1 MNYANNNLKDLIM
14 KIICLLIFIS
24 ISALA
29 QDTSL
34 KIVTFNVW
42 AGLDYIGKMKMGE
55 YETSERKEQRF
66 NLLLHQ
72 LRIIKPDVIF
82 LQEANPAGKYSS
94 RLADSLGFY
103 EIHQVCNAG
112 IKIGAVGIPSNLNEG
127 IAILADKKLNLKYFD
142 VWKLGGSFGVL
153 GDALSIHFDEFNF
166 ALVGRISID
175 DTPVYLVNAHLAAA
189 VPIDS
194 ILSKKFEFFCK
205 NNSISK
211 EEIQNTYWKWT
222 TNFNKQNDELEIL
235 NEHLKK
241 IPNNFSFIIGGDFN
255 INPERKELK
264 KLITSCGLTDT
275 FVKNTFNQNY
285 TWDPSINQNISYS
298 TKTVDAKG
306 NKLSGYNLLSTIY
319 DSQPRRID
327 YIFLDHHFKKDN
339 ILAYKIIFDSTK
351 NNLYPSDHFGVYSE
365 INFKET
371 LNSVSK
377 ELSEVT
383 SLKDKSIEPFPIISY
398 DTDVGFGYGA
408 KAFFL
413 NQLNL
418 SESFDLTAFNSTKG
432 ERWYRLVFSIPDFE
446 YRQGK
451 TYPLAFDLIVDYDK
465 YIRNNF
471 YGVGSKS
478 NYSNL
483 EYYTKEPFEVN
494 MILSRG
500 FKNNLV
506 GQIGLKFKYIR
517 NFNVSDTSVI
527 RKLRSPLSSSK
538 VNYTSALIN
547 LRYDTRNSFINP
559 SDGVVL
565 QGESELAFNNSFTNI
580 SFNKYALWFQYYYML
595 FYPKTIFALRT
606 SLQTLIGN
614 NLPIQILLPLGGNN
628 TLRGYPQDRF
638 LDYTAALINAEI
650 RYPIYGRFGGTLGID
665 AGKVWNSI
673 SKINLN
679 NWAYSPIAGL
689 RFYMDTF
696 IVRLDVGFGKETTG
710 VYFNFGQIF

>member
-1 MNYANNNLKDLIM
+1 M
-14 KIICLLIFIS
+14 KIICLILFIS
-24 ISALA
+24 ISVLA
-29 QDTSL
+29 QDTRL
-34 KIVTFNVW
+34 KIVSFNVW
-42 AGLDYIGKMKMGE
+42 SGLDYKGKIKMGE

-82 LQEANPAGKYSS
+82 LQEANPVGKYSS

-112 IKIGAVGIPSNLNEG
+112 IKLGTIGLPLNLKEG

-142 VWKLGGSFGVL
+142 VWKLGGSFGVF
-153 GDALSIHFDEFNF
+153 GDALTIHFDESNF
-166 ALVGRISID
+166 ALVGKISID
-175 DTPVYLVNAHLAAA
+175 EIPVYLVNVHLTAS

-194 ILSKKFEFFCK
+194 ILSKKFELFCK
-205 NNSISK
+205 NNSISE
-211 EEIQNTYWKWT
+211 EEIQNTYKKWT
-222 TNFNKQNDELEIL
+222 TNFKRQNDELEIL
-235 NEHLKK
+235 SEQLKK
-241 IPNNFSFIIGGDFN
+241 IHDNSPFIIGGDFN
-255 INPERKELK
+255 TGPERKELK
-264 KLITSCGLTDT
+264 ELIRSCGLTDT
-275 FVKNTFNQNY
+275 FVKNNLEQNY
-285 TWDPSINQNISYS
+285 TWDPSKNHNISYS
-298 TKTVDAKG
+298 TKTIDAGG
-306 NKLSGYNLLSTIY
+306 NKLSGYNILSTIY

-351 NNLYPSDHFGVYSE
+351 NNLYASDHFGVYSK
-365 INFKET
+365 INFKEM

-377 ELSEVT
+377 EFTEVT
-383 SLKDKSIEPFPIISY
+383 SLKDKTIEPFPIVSY

-418 SESFDLTAFNSTKG
+418 SESFDLTVFNSTKG

-465 YIRNNF
+465 YIKNNF
-471 YGVGSKS
+471 YGVGSNS
-478 NYSNL
+478 SYSNL

-500 FKNNLV
+500 FRNNLV

-517 NFNVSDTSVI
+517 NFNISDTSAI
-527 RKLRSPLSSSK
+527 RELPSLLSSSK
-538 VNYTSALIN
+538 VNYTSVLIN

-559 SDGVVL
+559 SSGIVL
-565 QGESELAFNNSFTNI
+565 QGESEMAFKNSLTNV
-580 SFNKYALWFQYYYML
+580 SFDRYAMWFQYYYML

-606 SLQTLIGN
+606 SLQTLTGN
-614 NLPIQILLPLGGNN
+614 NLPIQILLSLGGNN

-638 LDYTAALINAEI
+638 LDNSAALVNAEI

-673 SKINLN
+673 SKIDLN
-679 NWAYSPIAGL
+679 NWAYSPVAGL